1 MAFPKQWQFLTQV
14 CRKEKTVRNYE
25 VVFVA
30 APTLTSEEL
39 DSFINHIQTVV
50 EGKNGKVVKVDN
62 WGKKSLAYKIK
73 KFREAYYVIL
83 SIEGDGS
90 AIAEVERRFRVT
102 DYIIRFISVRIDE
115 DVKRSEKIKAARQ
128 KKGSK
133 TASNVSTIPDPLMG
147 MESEQA
153 APSDL

>member
-1 MAFPKQWQFLTQV
+1 
-14 CRKEKTVRNYE
+14 VRNYE

-39 DSFINHIQTVV
+39 DGFISHVQSVV

-73 KFREAYYVIL
+73 KFREGYYVVL

-90 AIAEVERRFRVT
+90 TIAELERRFRVT
-102 DYIIRFISVRIDE
+102 DYIIRFISVRVDE
-115 DVKRSEKIKAARQ
+115 DLKRSEKIKATRR
-128 KKGSK
+128 KKAPKEGAVPSISFE
-133 TASNVSTIPDPLMG
+133 TEEAPPL
-147 MESEQA
+147 
-153 APSDL
+153 DL

>member
-1 MAFPKQWQFLTQV
+1 M
-14 CRKEKTVRNYE
+14 RNYE

-39 DSFINHIQTVV
+39 DGFISHAQSVV
-50 EGKNGKVVKVDN
+50 ESKNGKVVKIDN

-73 KFREAYYVIL
+73 KFREGYYVVL

-90 AIAEVERRFRVT
+90 TIAELERRFRVT

-115 DVKRSEKIKAARQ
+115 DVKRSEKIKAARH
-128 KKGSK
+128 KKGGRSAPEPFAEPP
-133 TASNVSTIPDPLMG
+133 ASIEP
-147 MESEQA
+147 EQA
-153 APSDL
+153 PPSGL

>member
-1 MAFPKQWQFLTQV
+1 M
-14 CRKEKTVRNYE
+14 RNYE

-39 DSFINHIQTVV
+39 DGFINHIQTVV

-73 KFREAYYVIL
+73 KYREAYYVIL

-90 AIAEVERRFRVT
+90 TIAEIERRFRVT

-115 DVKRSEKIKAARQ
+115 DIKRSEKIKSARR
-128 KKGSK
+128 KKGAKS
-133 TASNVSTIPDPLMG
+133 APEIHEIPEPLTG
-147 MESEQA
+147 MEPEQA
-153 APSDL
+153 PPSGL

>member
-1 MAFPKQWQFLTQV
+1 
-14 CRKEKTVRNYE
+14 VRNYE

-39 DSFINHIQTVV
+39 DGFINHIQTVV
-50 EGKNGKVVKVDN
+50 ESKNGKVAKVDN

-73 KFREAYYVIL
+73 RFREGYYVVL

-90 AIAEVERRFRVT
+90 AIAELERRFRVT

-115 DVKRSEKIKAARQ
+115 DLKRSEKIKSARH
-128 KKGSK
+128 KKS
-133 TASNVSTIPDPLMG
+133 SNQSPVPSSAIEP
-147 MESEQA
+147 EEISS
-153 APSDL
+153 SDL